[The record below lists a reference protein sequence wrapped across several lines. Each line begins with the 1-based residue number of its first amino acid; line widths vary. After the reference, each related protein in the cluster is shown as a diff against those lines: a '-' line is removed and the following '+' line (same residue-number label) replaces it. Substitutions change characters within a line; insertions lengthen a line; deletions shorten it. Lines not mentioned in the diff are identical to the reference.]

1 MDAATDEL
9 IKHRDIIF
17 MAPQKDSDPA
27 SLAVTLLQGIDG
39 ILDVKKEHEYSISVT
54 YHLHK
59 INLRIIE
66 DALQEIGFHLDNS
79 LFTKIKRALF
89 HYTEET
95 QLANMGYEHA
105 ESKSTTE
112 IFINRYN
119 QLQHGCRDERTKYYR
134 QYN

>member
-1 MDAATDEL
+1 MDTKTDEL
-9 IKHRDIIF
+9 VKQREILF
-17 MAPQKDSDPA
+17 VAPQKDPDPA
-27 SLAVTLLQGIDG
+27 SSAIQLLQGIDG
-39 ILDVKKEHEYSISVT
+39 LLEATKDHEHGISIT

-59 INLRIIE
+59 ISLRIIE
-66 DALQEIGFHLDNS
+66 DALQEVGFHLDNS
-79 LFTKIKRALF
+79 LFAKIKRALF

-95 QLANMGYEHA
+95 QLANMGYDHA

-119 QLQHGCRDERTKYYR
+119 QLQHGCRDERPSYYR

>member
-1 MDAATDEL
+1 MDSETEEL
-9 IKHRDIIF
+9 IKRREIQF
-17 MAPQKDSDPA
+17 VAPQKDVDPA
-27 SLAVTLLQGIDG
+27 ASAMVLLQGIDG
-39 ILDVKKEHEYSISVT
+39 ILDTTREHEHSISVT
-54 YHLHK
+54 YHLQK
-59 INLRIIE
+59 IGLRIIE
-66 DALQEIGFHLDNS
+66 DALQEVGFHLDNS
-79 LFTKIKRALF
+79 LFAKIKRALF

-119 QLQHGCRDERTKYYR
+119 QLRHGCRDERPSYYR